1 MKNHRKRGNRSFFFY
16 QRVNDSSQ
24 IGFQILLK
32 ADVME
37 GDLSGL
43 IDHVKP
49 GQEVRPADVLLL
61 PLQAFGD
68 RMYFLLIDDVTQ
80 FARDC
85 DRSLVFQ
92 AIAPQRL
99 LKRFFGQ

>member
-24 IGFQILLK
+24 IGFQILLE

-43 IDHVKP
+43 IDHVLC
-49 GQEVRPADVLLL
+49 GQGGHVVSLSDFVAC
-61 PLQAFGD
+61 
-68 RMYFLLIDDVTQ
+68 
-80 FARDC
+80 RDLAV
-85 DRSLVFQ
+85 SVFFQ
-92 AIAPQRL
+92 ADIIHR
-99 LKRFFGQ
+99 RFPAVFLWNSCID